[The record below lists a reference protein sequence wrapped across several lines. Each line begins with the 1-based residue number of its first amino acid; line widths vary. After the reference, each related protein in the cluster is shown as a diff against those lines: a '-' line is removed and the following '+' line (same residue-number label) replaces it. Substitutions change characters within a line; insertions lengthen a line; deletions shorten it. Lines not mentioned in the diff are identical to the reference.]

1 MEGGE
6 ERERV
11 VKSLREGRE
20 AEKNKSNE
28 GGGVRKGRMEGER
41 FRRTPPVL
49 WDHVGAV
56 CEAAW
61 QESLLAVIL

>member
-1 MEGGE
+1 MEEGE

-11 VKSLREGRE
+11 VKSLREVRE
-20 AEKNKSNE
+20 AEKDESKE
-28 GGGVRKGRMEGER
+28 GGGVRKGRMERER
-41 FRRTPPVL
+41 FRRTRPVL
-49 WDHVGAV
+49 WDHVGV